1 MKYTFNF
8 PDIGEGLEE
17 GTIAE
22 WYVEP
27 GSKVETG
34 DPLVKMETD
43 KVVTDIPSPRNGT
56 IVERFGEEGEVVEVG
71 NPLVIIQLEGEESSE
86 EQQENFEVE
95 EEGAGVVGTIEVA
108 SGNDI
113 MPASNEG
120 VAEATTTKSL
130 PSKALATPVARA
142 LARDLGVDINQV
154 TGSGNNGRV
163 MKEDIIAFKNQNQ
176 QQPVAST
183 PAQQQPVISNNYAF
197 DETVEELPLTQIRKT
212 IAKNMVYSKQ
222 NAAHMTLFDEAE
234 VSELVKL
241 RDKIKHRYSEKGV
254 KISYLHFLLKA
265 IALSLRHHPQLNA
278 EMDLENNKMIL
289 KKYYHLGIAVDAPQ
303 GLVVPVLKHADKISL
318 FDIALQTNQLAE
330 KARNSQLSMDDM
342 KGGTFTITNFGSIGG
357 RFAVPVINYPQ
368 AAILGAGKI
377 FKKPVVKNDEVVAG
391 TVMPL
396 SISVDHR
403 IVDGGEVTRFMNRVI
418 EYMEDPYLL
427 LLES

>member
-27 GSKVETG
+27 KSKVETG

-56 IVERFGEEGEVVEVG
+56 IVQRFGEEGEVIEVG
-71 NPLVIIQLEGEESSE
+71 NPLVIIQLEGEASE
-86 EQQENFEVE
+86 KTELENFEVE

-108 SGNDI
+108 SNNDI
-113 MPASNEG
+113 MPSSNEG
-120 VAEATTTKSL
+120 IADNKTNQPVQQ
-130 PSKALATPVARA
+130 KALATPVARA
-142 LARDLGVDINQV
+142 LARDLEVDINQI
-154 TGSGNNGRV
+154 TGSGKNGRV
-163 MKEDIIAFKNQNQ
+163 MKEDILAFKNRNTQPSAKTPQPSIYQN
-176 QQPVAST
+176 SF
-183 PAQQQPVISNNYAF
+183 N
-197 DETVEELPLTQIRKT
+197 EEIEEIPLTQIRKT

-241 RDKIKHRYSEKGV
+241 RDKIKHRYAEKGV

-278 EMDLENNKMIL
+278 EMDLENNKIIL

-303 GLVVPVLKHADKISL
+303 GLVVPVLKHADRISL
-318 FDIALQTNQLAE
+318 FDIAQQTNHLAE
-330 KARNSQLSMDDM
+330 KARNSQLGIDDM
-342 KGGTFTITNFGSIGG
+342 KDGTFTITNFGSIGG

-377 FKKPVVKNDEVVAG
+377 FQKPVVKDNQVVAG

-403 IVDGGEVTRFMNRVI
+403 IVDGGDVTRFMNRVI